1 MKRSNQAAEVQICGI
16 AARDPMGKPG
26 CKRARNPSTCPS
38 MFSFLFACHIF
49 FLGGKEQP
57 SEEQADS
64 TQAADIICCS
74 HSRRIKK
81 ERIVLKPV
89 PAHVKSFDVSQ
100 RVLKNHGAVCQ
111 DLGCEV
117 RSFKANPKNGHGQA
131 LKGKME
137 RCWEKSGKPSMLRSK
152 YCWRTTSAPK
162 LRIAGLIVTP
172 LDASKSATSAP
183 PVLGRCR
190 RLNDFLSCLL
200 H

>member
-1 MKRSNQAAEVQICGI
+1 M
-16 AARDPMGKPG
+16 
-26 CKRARNPSTCPS
+26 
-38 MFSFLFACHIF
+38 
-49 FLGGKEQP
+49 
-57 SEEQADS
+57 
-64 TQAADIICCS
+64 
-74 HSRRIKK
+74 

-100 RVLKNHGAVCQ
+100 RVLKNHGAVCK

-137 RCWEKSGKPSMLRSK
+137 RCWQKSGKPSMLRSK

-183 PVLGRCR
+183 WSSPWDAAAVSTTSSAACSIDKIEQWTVDPGRWTWANNDAPTPRCLCRFAPPKKGSTNTYLNLFSSSGMYGPKLCWITFVLM
-190 RLNDFLSCLL
+190 SCLHMIVFHL
-200 H
+200 RPQE